1 MTAASSLGLNAPS
14 RVSCESASTGDVF
27 SASKSFVASCHA
39 SPPTIAYHLRAATRR
54 CRLASSIALQTT
66 GGHSLRSRKLL
77 VAIGRNESAVAF
89 AKLTSKEDMD
99 AQGIGVMLLADI
111 QQLFGEAKA
120 DRIFSRDLVQALCTR
135 SDRPWSE
142 ANRGKPITE
151 TWLAIRLRAFRVHSK
166 DLRIGKDHAKG
177 YETADFNESFERYLP
192 SDCVSKRDNVT
203 MPINTGRDP
212 ISERDNAE
220 DCHGLKSPDAPEN
233 NELSRCHGSN
243 AASIASVPFM
253 ITRQMEA
260 DLRRLGHSQHE
271 IDGMTPGDAHVV
283 LTRAHAKED

>member
-1 MTAASSLGLNAPS
+1 MRERFDRRRIQREQELCRKLSRFTADNRLSLESSDPALPPG
-14 RVSCESASTGDVF
+14 VF
-27 SASKSFVASCHA
+27 N
-39 SPPTIAYHLRAATRR
+39 
-54 CRLASSIALQTT
+54 RLADNWRPLFAIAEVA
-66 GGHSLRSRKLL
+66 GGDWPQR
-77 VAIGRNESAVAF
+77 VAVAF

-233 NELSRCHGSN
+233 NESVAVSRFQRGKHRFSAFHDYSTNGG
-243 AASIASVPFM
+243 
-253 ITRQMEA
+253 
-260 DLRRLGHSQHE
+260 RLK
-271 IDGMTPGDAHVV
+271 TAWAF
-283 LTRAHAKED
+283 TA